1 MKIGVVGTGAV
12 GGYVGGMLAKAGN
25 EVIFLARG
33 KHYTTMKEK
42 GLTVMTVDQTFIA
55 NGLFTDH
62 IESLSDVD
70 LAIISVKSMD
80 TKETA
85 ERLSSIL
92 NEKALLLT
100 VQNGVDNE
108 EILAD
113 VFGGYDRI
121 LSAASYIQ
129 VMLKEPGVVKQ
140 VGNIPQFVIGAL
152 DQRYA
157 EQAEKVNAMFNSAT
171 ILSSIASNVLQMKWK
186 KLLWNVTFNPLSAL
200 IESEVG
206 SVLDHDGLYETAER
220 VCKEAIRV
228 AQKHGMDI
236 EDDFYKLIISQ
247 GQLARRHKTSML
259 QDKLRGR
266 AMELESICGYIV
278 KKGKELHV
286 ETPVL
291 ETIYHLLSF
300 SEITK
305 ATQNNQ

>member
-1 MKIGVVGTGAV
+1 
-12 GGYVGGMLAKAGN
+12 MLAKAGN

-247 GQLARRHKTSML
+247 GQLARGHKTSML